1 MLGGGPLFA
10 MPPSRGEA
18 KVVVAGS
25 DHSVATIT
33 KSLAESLSFIGVTAQ
48 FERAASVNPRSVA
61 ELHLP
66 RESLLAYLWI
76 DAAADHD
83 VTLYITDAAAERVF
97 VRRIGLE
104 HGLDTVAVE
113 SLALVAQGSLEA
125 LLAGRLI
132 GVTRDDYEHS
142 LDVAPPPPKPAP
154 VPVKPEPAPSVHE
167 VASHDLGPS
176 RWQLSAGYQLH
187 AWDST
192 TMRHEADIGI
202 DYERWALRFS
212 VGLFASL
219 PIQFHSGESG
229 AELFSNGA
237 RVSVSRP
244 VALPRQFRL
253 VPGLGFAIE
262 FSRIHPELSSA
273 DAQPASPYF
282 AVDPILRAFL
292 GIERSL
298 GRWSLRGIVGLDL
311 ATRPV
316 RYVVTYQ
323 TDTETVRTPWPARP
337 FGAIVL
343 AAGL

>member
-1 MLGGGPLFA
+1 
-10 MPPSRGEA
+10 
-18 KVVVAGS
+18 
-25 DHSVATIT
+25 
-33 KSLAESLSFIGVTAQ
+33 
-48 FERAASVNPRSVA
+48 VNPRSVA
-61 ELHLP
+61 ERHP
-66 RESLLAYLWI
+66 PQESLLAYLWI
-76 DAAADHD
+76 EAAADHD
-83 VTLYITDAAAERVF
+83 VTLYITDAATERVF
-97 VRRIGLE
+97 VRRIGLD

-113 SLALVAQGSLEA
+113 SLALVAQSSLEA
-125 LLAGRLI
+125 LLAGKII
-132 GVTRDDYEHS
+132 GIPRDDYEHS
-142 LDVAPPPPKPAP
+142 LEVAPPPPKPAR
-154 VPVKPEPAPSVHE
+154 VPVKAEALAPQVHE

-176 RWQLSAGYQLH
+176 GWQLSAGYQLQ

-219 PIQFHSGESG
+219 PVQFHSGESG
-229 AELFSNGA
+229 AELFSNGV

-262 FSRIHPELSSA
+262 FSRISPELSSA

-282 AVDPILRAFL
+282 AVDPILRAAV

-298 GRWSLRGIVGLDL
+298 GRWSLRGIVGLDF
-311 ATRPV
+311 AIRPV

-323 TDTETVRTPWPARP
+323 SDTETVRTPWRVRP
-337 FGAIVL
+337 VGAIVL